1 MITPRSGNI
10 LNYIVRQYIAT
21 AIAVPSQSIADKSDL
36 GVSPATI
43 RNEMAQLEREGYL
56 IRPHTSAGCIP
67 SDKGYRYY
75 VESME
80 SLALPREEQYLIA
93 HTFHQVEKEVE
104 TWVSLTA
111 SLLARLTRNVA
122 VVSLPKSTDCRL
134 KHMEIMAVQ
143 DARALVVV
151 VLDGAVVRQKLIT
164 FDSPVTQPDLSAA
177 SSKLNAS
184 FAGLTG
190 SQILK
195 YAADLTPLEK
205 KAREFLVEIMKAE
218 DSKEFQDP
226 YLEGW
231 QFMLNQP
238 EFAQTDKM
246 RTLMELVEQRGLLK
260 VIIPASLEQPGANAQ
275 GMQAQGGQA
284 RGGQAPAGQAHGVH
298 VIIGKENQFEA
309 IQNCSVVVCRYGLPE
324 EVSGTIA
331 VVGPT
336 RMPYSHTIPTVYY
349 LSSVLSQLLG
359 GLYGKEPEKD
369 AK

>member
-10 LNYIVRQYIAT
+10 LNYIVRQYIAS

-43 RNEMAQLEREGYL
+43 RNEMAQLEKEGYL

-75 VESME
+75 VESMDNV
-80 SLALPREEQYLIA
+80 ALPREEQYLIA

-104 TWVSLTA
+104 AWVSLTA
-111 SLLARLTRNVA
+111 TLLARLTQNVA
-122 VVSLPKSTDCRL
+122 VVSLPKSTDCKL

-151 VLDGAVVRQKLIT
+151 VFDGAVVKQKLIT
-164 FDSPVTQPDLSAA
+164 FDTPVSQPDLSIV
-177 SSKLNAS
+177 SVKLNAAY
-184 FAGLTG
+184 AGLTS
-190 SQILK
+190 SQIVKSNIELS
-195 YAADLTPLEK
+195 PLEK
-205 KAREFLVEIMKAE
+205 KAREFLLEIMQSE
-218 DSKEFQDP
+218 DSKEYQEP

-231 QFMLNQP
+231 HFMLNQP
-238 EFAQTDKM
+238 EFAQTDRM
-246 RTLMELVEQRGLLK
+246 RDIMELVERRSLLK
-260 VIIPASLEQPGANAQ
+260 VILPAGLNQPGVHAQ
-275 GMQAQGGQA
+275 GVQ
-284 RGGQAPAGQAHGVH
+284 
-298 VIIGKENQFEA
+298 VIIGKENQYEA

-359 GLYGKEPEKD
+359 GLYGKEPANDPDKS
-369 AK
+369 